1 MKDSGQRFSSRF
13 TFLLSALGVA
23 VGTGNIWRFP
33 RIAAS
38 NGGDDGAGSFLIAWI
53 VFLFLWSIP
62 LIIVEYVMGSKSRQG
77 TIGAFAMFLGKPFAF
92 LGGFV
97 GFVSTAIA
105 FYYSVV
111 VGWNIYYFLVT
122 SFTELPGSSAASL
135 SLWNNFQSSYYPV
148 LFHAIAMTVG
158 GFAIYKGVSSIEK
171 VNRILIPTLLIIVL
185 ICVIRAISLPGAFN
199 GIIYLFTPQWSQL
212 TSPKL
217 WLEALTQNAW
227 DTGAGWGLFLTY
239 AVYIKKRYGIVK
251 NAFTTAIGNNIVSLL
266 SAVMIF
272 STVFSI
278 LGNELNMPKSE
289 ILDIMKTSGPAATGL
304 TFIWMPQLF
313 EKMIFGKTLSILFF
327 LGLSFAG
334 FSSLISMLELAVKNL
349 IDFGLKRKQAVFW
362 IVIVCFVMGIP
373 SAMNINILA
382 NQDFVWGVALMISG
396 IFFALAASKYGIEKI
411 LNEYN
416 SSQFDWQFPKLW
428 TPIIN
433 YLVPLLGLVLIVWW
447 MSLSATNYAPDDW
460 YNPFSPFSVATCV
473 VQWSVVLAFFSYFNT
488 WITGRIYNPL
498 NNN

>member
-1 MKDSGQRFSSRF
+1 
-13 TFLLSALGVA
+13 
-23 VGTGNIWRFP
+23 
-33 RIAAS
+33 
-38 NGGDDGAGSFLIAWI
+38 
-53 VFLFLWSIP
+53 
-62 LIIVEYVMGSKSRQG
+62 
-77 TIGAFAMFLGKPFAF
+77 
-92 LGGFV
+92 
-97 GFVSTAIA
+97 
-105 FYYSVV
+105 
-111 VGWNIYYFLVT
+111 
-122 SFTELPGSSAASL
+122 
-135 SLWNNFQSSYYPV
+135 
-148 LFHAIAMTVG
+148 MTVG

-217 WLEALTQNAW
+217 WLEALTQNAC

>member
-1 MKDSGQRFSSRF
+1 
-13 TFLLSALGVA
+13 
-23 VGTGNIWRFP
+23 
-33 RIAAS
+33 
-38 NGGDDGAGSFLIAWI
+38 
-53 VFLFLWSIP
+53 
-62 LIIVEYVMGSKSRQG
+62 
-77 TIGAFAMFLGKPFAF
+77 
-92 LGGFV
+92 
-97 GFVSTAIA
+97 
-105 FYYSVV
+105 
-111 VGWNIYYFLVT
+111 
-122 SFTELPGSSAASL
+122 
-135 SLWNNFQSSYYPV
+135 
-148 LFHAIAMTVG
+148 
-158 GFAIYKGVSSIEK
+158 
-171 VNRILIPTLLIIVL
+171 
-185 ICVIRAISLPGAFN
+185 
-199 GIIYLFTPQWSQL
+199 
-212 TSPKL
+212 
-217 WLEALTQNAW
+217 
-227 DTGAGWGLFLTY
+227 
-239 AVYIKKRYGIVK
+239 
-251 NAFTTAIGNNIVSLL
+251 
-266 SAVMIF
+266 
-272 STVFSI
+272 
-278 LGNELNMPKSE
+278 MPKSE

-349 IDFGLKRKQAVFW
+349 IDFGLKRKQAVIW

-411 LNEYN
+411 LKEYN
-416 SSQFDWQFPKLW
+416 NSQFDWQFPKLW